1 MVFTLKDTQENE
13 LCIVLSSATGIRTK
27 NIEVIKAAIDNEYYI
42 IVVTTNQL
50 AGILKKNYEKN
61 GVPDEKIYYVDAVTK
76 YAAGTNVPPMKNCR
90 YISNPGN
97 LTDMGIA
104 IIESMKELEGKKTC
118 LILDSINSMLIYI
131 PSHSI
136 TKFIHFVTNK
146 LRIQNLSGI
155 FLMVEKGIDPDVL
168 SQLTTFVDEVID
180 ADPQPTPE
188 ILNSPVSPVKIP

>member
-1 MVFTLKDTQENE
+1 MVFSLKDTQENE
-13 LCIVLSSATGIRTK
+13 LCLVLASATGIRNK
-27 NIEVIKAAIDNEYYI
+27 NIEVIQAAIDKDYYI

-50 AGILKKNYEKN
+50 AGILKKNYEKH
-61 GVPDEKIYYVDAVTK
+61 GVPDEKIYFVDAVTK
-76 YAAGTNVPPMKNCR
+76 YAGGTTILPMKNCR

-104 IIESMKELEGKKTC
+104 IIESIKDLEGKKTC
-118 LILDSINSMLIYI
+118 LLLDSINSMLIYI
-131 PSHSI
+131 PSHNI
-136 TKFIHFVTNK
+136 TKFIHFITNK

-180 ADPQPTPE
+180 SD
-188 ILNSPVSPVKIP
+188 

>member
-1 MVFTLKDTQENE
+1 MKDIPENE
-13 LCIVLSSATGIRTK
+13 LYIVLASATGIRNK
-27 NIEVIKAAIDNEYYI
+27 NIEVLKAAIDNDYYV

-50 AGILKKNYEKN
+50 AGILKRNYEKH
-61 GVPDEKIYYVDAVTK
+61 GVPDEKIYFVDAVTK

-104 IIESMKELEGKKTC
+104 IIESIKELEGKKTC
-118 LILDSINSMLIYI
+118 LVLDSINSMLIYI

-168 SQLTTFVDEVID
+168 SQLMTFVDDVID
-180 ADPQPTPE
+180 ADPPPSQG
-188 ILNSPVSPVKIP
+188 IPNP

>member
-1 MVFTLKDTQENE
+1 MVFSMKDIPENE
-13 LCIVLSSATGIRTK
+13 LYIVLASATGIRNK
-27 NIEVIKAAIDNEYYI
+27 NIEVLKAAIDNDYYV

-50 AGILKKNYEKN
+50 AGILKRNYEKH
-61 GVPDEKIYYVDAVTK
+61 GVPDEKIYFVDAVTK

-104 IIESMKELEGKKTC
+104 IIESIKELEGKKTC
-118 LILDSINSMLIYI
+118 LVLDSINSMLIYI

-168 SQLTTFVDEVID
+168 SQLMTFVDDVID
-180 ADPQPTPE
+180 ADPPPSQG
-188 ILNSPVSPVKIP
+188 IPNP

>member
-1 MVFTLKDTQENE
+1 MVFSLEDIHENK
-13 LCIVLSSATGIRTK
+13 LCLVMTSATGIRNK
-27 NIEVIKAAIDNEYYI
+27 NIEVIKAAVDTDYYL

-50 AGILKKNYEKN
+50 AGILKKNYDKH
-61 GVPDEKIYYVDAVTK
+61 GIPQEKIYFVDAVTK
-76 YAAGTNVPPMKNCR
+76 YAGGTNLPQMKNCR

-104 IIESMKELEGKKTC
+104 IIESIKELEGKKTC
-118 LILDSINSMLIYI
+118 LLLDSINSMLIYI
-131 PSHSI
+131 PSHHI

-155 FLMVEKGIDPDVL
+155 FLLVEKGIDPNVL

-180 ADPQPTPE
+180 ADTMDS
-188 ILNSPVSPVKIP
+188 IL